1 MSSFEKIAKPGK
13 ITFPDGTL
21 FSNHAKDL
29 IEKLLVRNPSKRLG
43 NMKGKIS
50 DICKHKWFASFD
62 WNGLL
67 LGVLEPAFVPVP
79 SQTSLVDD
87 EVDAKCEV
95 CTNTVT
101 SNLLYEL

>member
-1 MSSFEKIAKPGK
+1 LISSHSFEKIAKPGK
-13 ITFPDGTL
+13 ISFPDGL
-21 FSNHAKDL
+21 FSSHAEDL

-67 LGVLEPAFVPVP
+67 LGALKPTFVPEL
-79 SQTSLVDD
+79 SQNAHCDD
-87 EVDAKCEV
+87 VADAECEV
-95 CTNTVT
+95 
-101 SNLLYEL
+101 SS